1 MSKSNSALGEI
12 KEHIKARNFAVF
24 FKGKTDNTLIQF
36 FRYIFVGGLAAV
48 FDWAISSLIFFFVFG
63 AKTGAIFGVIPFFTW
78 SVVSNGA
85 GFIGG
90 LILNF
95 ILSTCFVFQNSAV
108 KNRFLEF
115 LSFAGIGLVGLFITF
130 GITWV
135 CELLLADTT
144 SLFQI
149 IGKIVSTAVSF
160 LWNFFARKIILYR
173 QK

>member
-12 KEHIKARNFAVF
+12 KALIKARNFAAF
-24 FKGKTDNTLIQF
+24 FKEKTDNTLIQF

-48 FDWAISSLIFFFVFG
+48 FDWGISSLIFFIVFG
-63 AKTGAIFGVIPFFTW
+63 AKTGAIFEVIPFLTW

-135 CELLLADTT
+135 SELLLADTT
-144 SLFQI
+144 SLFQL